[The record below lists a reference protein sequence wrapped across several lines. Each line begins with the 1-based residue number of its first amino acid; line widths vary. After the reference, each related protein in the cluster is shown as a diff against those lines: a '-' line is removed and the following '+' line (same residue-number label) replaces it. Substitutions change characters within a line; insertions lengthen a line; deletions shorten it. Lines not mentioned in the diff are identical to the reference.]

1 MKRRI
6 LVALVMGFLCLAVL
20 LGAGQFL
27 SQPHHRSVGPAP
39 VDLPVVNVQFDTAA
53 HQALSGWL
61 VRGQPGAGAV
71 LLLHGIG
78 ADRRQMLGRAKFL
91 HRLGY
96 SVLLIDLPAHGESSG
111 DKVTFG
117 WNESQGVNAALAYLA
132 QATPGEKI
140 GVIGASLGAASLVL
154 AHSAVPLNAVVLES
168 MFPTL
173 EEAVSNRLALYLGA
187 AGRWLTPLLLWQLP
201 VRLGVSAQQLQ
212 PIAELASL
220 HAPLLIASGAQD
232 RHTTLAETR
241 RIFAAAAEP
250 KALWVVDGAAHVDLH
265 AFDAP
270 AYEARIA
277 AFLAKHLRGS
287 G

>member
-1 MKRRI
+1 MAF
-6 LVALVMGFLCLAVL
+6 VGLAAV
-20 LGAGQFL
+20 LGAGEFL

-39 VDLPVVNVQFDTAA
+39 AGLPAVSVQFDTPDR
-53 HQALSGWL
+53 HALSGWL

-78 ADRRQMLGRAKFL
+78 ADRRQMLGRARFL

-96 SVLLIDLPAHGESSG
+96 SVLLIDLPAHGESAG
-111 DKVTFG
+111 EKVTFG
-117 WNESQGVNAALAYLA
+117 WNESHGVAAALGYLA
-132 QATPGEKI
+132 QALPGEKI

-173 EEAVSNRLALYLGA
+173 EEAVGNRLALYLGP

-201 VRLGVSAQQLQ
+201 VRLGVSAEQLQ
-212 PIAELASL
+212 PIVDLRSL
-220 HAPLLIASGAQD
+220 HAPLLIAAGAED
-232 RHTTLAETR
+232 RHTTLAETQ
-241 RIFAAAAEP
+241 RIYAAAPEP

-265 AFDAP
+265 AFDTKT
-270 AYEARIA
+270 YEARIA
-277 AFLAKHLRGS
+277 AFMAKHLRGRIDPLGS
-287 G
+287 GS